1 MRLLRRHFIVVLAV
15 FAAAAGRIILTAGH
29 HAARAQIARTIRI
42 VVPYAPGGA
51 ADVIARLMAD
61 AAGRSGGPSMIVENR
76 PGAGGAVGTETVA
89 RATPD
94 GTTLLVVST
103 PFLIDPL
110 LRKLNYDPLHSFAP
124 ICNLVSAPTVI
135 VVNSA
140 SPYRTLGELLD
151 DARRK
156 PGQVTMASIGPGSS
170 FQLGFEMLNRA
181 AKAKMIFVP
190 YPGNGPALNAV
201 LGRQVTTMFATLAN
215 VSQYL
220 KAGQLRALAVGNRT
234 RTQAL
239 PDVPTVVES
248 GFRDFD
254 IDAWFGAFAPAG
266 TPEPAIDEVAHL
278 FTAGLQDNAVKE
290 KLSAQGLFP
299 SLTCGN
305 DFAAYLRKQNDAY
318 GRIIAEA
325 NIKAE

>member
-1 MRLLRRHFIVVLAV
+1 MRHLSRRFGVVLAA
-15 FAAAAGRIILTAGH
+15 FAAAAGCIGL
-29 HAARAQIARTIRI
+29 AATHRAAAQIARTIRI

-51 ADVIARLMAD
+51 ADVIARLMAE
-61 AAGRSGGPSMIVENR
+61 AVGRGNGPAMIVENR

-89 RATPD
+89 RASPD

-110 LRKLNYDPLHSFAP
+110 LRKLNYDPLKSFVP
-124 ICNLVSAPTVI
+124 ICDLVSAPTVI

-140 SPYRTLGELLD
+140 SPYRTLGDLLD
-151 DARRK
+151 DARKK

-170 FQLGFEMLNRA
+170 FQLGFEMLKRA
-181 AKAKMIFVP
+181 AKADMIFVP

-201 LGRQVTTMFATLAN
+201 LGQQVTAMFATLAN

-220 KAGQLRALAVGNRT
+220 QGGQLRALAVGNRT
-234 RTQAL
+234 RSQAL
-239 PDVPTVVES
+239 ADVPTVVES
-248 GFRDFD
+248 GFADFD

-266 TPEPAIDEVAHL
+266 TPEPAVDEVAHL
-278 FTAGLQDNAVKE
+278 FTAALQDNAVKE
-290 KLSAQGLFP
+290 KLSIQGLFP

-318 GRIIAEA
+318 SRIIAEA